1 MALKG
6 IERIVAKFCVQKC
19 VYWGNPQNDGY
30 GGKTYDAP
38 VEIDCRWE
46 DKEEVDI
53 GWFSTGHPGNILLSK
68 AAVMV
73 TQDLELNGYLWR
85 GTLDELNDSGS
96 GYDDITDPKLI
107 TGAFAIHR
115 IDRIPMVFKDDEFVR
130 TVWLYDQGK

>member
-6 IERIVAKFCVQKC
+6 IEKVVDKFCVQKC

-30 GGKTYDAP
+30 GSKTYDTP
-38 VEIDCRWE
+38 EEIDCRWE

-53 GWFSTGHPGNILLSK
+53 GWAATGHPGNLLLSK

-85 GTLDELNDSGS
+85 GTLVELNAA
-96 GYDDITDPKLI
+96 YDDITDPKLI
-107 TGAFAIHR
+107 TGAYAIQR